1 MMVYHT
7 KRGAAL
13 MSFLIMVN
21 SNPGEKR
28 TVRTRPLALPLGEL
42 SPQVTERAIPPL
54 VGALLQPSLSVLA
67 SLGHLSQRERQ
78 GGVAAL
84 GHLSRRESQERRV
97 RPASSQKFIYIHKK
111 EVKI

>member
-1 MMVYHT
+1 MTVYHT

-28 TVRTRPLALPLGEL
+28 PVRPLALPLGEL

-54 VGALLQPSLSVLA
+54 VGALSQPSLSVLA

-84 GHLSRRESQERRV
+84 GHLSQRESQERRA
-97 RPASSQKFIYIHKK
+97 RPASNQKFIYIHKK

>member
-7 KRGAAL
+7 KRGAAR

-28 TVRTRPLALPLGEL
+28 PVRPLALPLGEL

-54 VGALLQPSLSVLA
+54 VGALSQPSLSVL
-67 SLGHLSQRERQ
+67 
-78 GGVAAL
+78 AAL
-84 GHLSRRESQERRV
+84 GHLSRRERQGGHGTPSRKLPAFPTAQARRV
-97 RPASSQKFIYIHKK
+97 PS
-111 EVKI
+111 

>member
-28 TVRTRPLALPLGEL
+28 PVRTRPLALPLGEL

-54 VGALLQPSLSVLA
+54 VGALSQPSLSVLA

-78 GGVAAL
+78 GGH
-84 GHLSRRESQERRV
+84 GTPSRKLPAFPTAQARRV
-97 RPASSQKFIYIHKK
+97 PS
-111 EVKI
+111 